1 MKYPFKVLNKK
12 KFVLCFINAFIVNMC
27 IYLMPVMLAWFTKEP
42 FTIERFKYLI
52 ISVIAIKSI
61 EIILNHFWIIYILRF
76 ENKYGKDLQLAYFN
90 RIVKMKPFK
99 LNTVHN
105 GFLKKQIDIISEESQ
120 EFMESVFE
128 TVNGF
133 FISIVIFL
141 IQVINQD
148 RNLFII
154 CLSMLVCMVLYNV
167 WLGKKYVIVQ
177 EKYNHSYSKYNAT
190 YVDFLQ
196 NVKTVKRFNANQFA
210 NKKNQELFEN
220 VLPQLDKT
228 NFFYSLRS
236 NGISFFVYMMY
247 IVVLVNLYFKMQ
259 NGENVLSYLLFY
271 ATIFEGLT
279 GELKDLSRLFM
290 HFNKFQAATNQVEK
304 MIGNEPENHL
314 IKDWKTIQISNL
326 EFQYS
331 KDAKTTIQIPNFE
344 IHRGDKISIVG
355 KSGQGKSTFLNIFSR
370 YLEIDDNHYKIDGKS
385 KIGNLDLA
393 YISQEIDLF
402 DLSVKENLCLG
413 KDISDKTLMKILAKA
428 GLQDWVEKLENGL
441 DTVVGERGLKLSV
454 GQKQRLN
461 LIRGILLDKDIYVLD
476 EPTSNLDKETEAL
489 IVGLIQEYL
498 EDKTVVIVTH
508 RDEIKR
514 ICKKH
519 YVFEENR
526 MREEI
531 FCKKVVDK

>member
-167 WLGKKYVIVQ
+167 LLGKKYVIVQ

-210 NKKNQELFEN
+210 NKKN
-220 VLPQLDKT
+220 
-228 NFFYSLRS
+228 
-236 NGISFFVYMMY
+236 
-247 IVVLVNLYFKMQ
+247 
-259 NGENVLSYLLFY
+259 
-271 ATIFEGLT
+271 
-279 GELKDLSRLFM
+279 
-290 HFNKFQAATNQVEK
+290 
-304 MIGNEPENHL
+304 
-314 IKDWKTIQISNL
+314 
-326 EFQYS
+326 
-331 KDAKTTIQIPNFE
+331 
-344 IHRGDKISIVG
+344 
-355 KSGQGKSTFLNIFSR
+355 
-370 YLEIDDNHYKIDGKS
+370 
-385 KIGNLDLA
+385 
-393 YISQEIDLF
+393 
-402 DLSVKENLCLG
+402 
-413 KDISDKTLMKILAKA
+413 
-428 GLQDWVEKLENGL
+428 
-441 DTVVGERGLKLSV
+441 
-454 GQKQRLN
+454 
-461 LIRGILLDKDIYVLD
+461 
-476 EPTSNLDKETEAL
+476 
-489 IVGLIQEYL
+489 
-498 EDKTVVIVTH
+498 
-508 RDEIKR
+508 
-514 ICKKH
+514 
-519 YVFEENR
+519 
-526 MREEI
+526 
-531 FCKKVVDK
+531 